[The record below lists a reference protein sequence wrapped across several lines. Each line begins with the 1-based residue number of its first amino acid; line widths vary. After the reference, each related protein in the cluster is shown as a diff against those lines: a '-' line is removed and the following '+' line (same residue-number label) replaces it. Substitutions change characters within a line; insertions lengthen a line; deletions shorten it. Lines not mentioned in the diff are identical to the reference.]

1 LKGEMAVRQA
11 LCSFEPWNSYIIND
25 YYKYNT
31 QDK

>member
-1 LKGEMAVRQA
+1 MAVRQA
-11 LCSFEPWNSYIIND
+11 LYSYIINDHDCFLQVID